1 MTLSRSSSFEE
12 HLEVVAATVPEA
24 LVPPAAAASMAA
36 VARVLPAALAQNTF
50 GFECRLGEEL
60 ARADL
65 SVQATAAHGRDLL
78 AGTSPTSSIP
88 VELSS
93 EPSWRRVRDLGT
105 AWADSGSVLNRA
117 VENVWLEFDLPVVD
131 GLPRPSVF
139 LGLALDDRP
148 RSGSVE
154 PGPWPLDARVA
165 TNRTTAETM
174 ARLLLGHELPARVR
188 HNLGVCLAALGE
200 HEYVFQVGLMLARG
214 TEAVRLCLRLGSP
227 GRTLEYLAQVGW
239 PGTPDDL
246 KEALGLAA
254 LVDYTWLDLDV
265 GHDVSPKIGLECYFE
280 RHRQPSSE
288 PRWRPFLG
296 ALVRAGLCTVD
307 EQEGLLAY
315 PGQVRELRG
324 APWPAALRD
333 AARLLDGHRTS
344 AFVRTLHHVKIV
356 CRPAGALEAKAYLA
370 ATYHWRTA

>member
-1 MTLSRSSSFEE
+1 MLSRSSSLEE

-24 LVPPAAAASMAA
+24 LVSPAAAAAMAA

-50 GFECRLGEEL
+50 GFECRLGEQL

-65 SVQATAAHGRDLL
+65 LVQATAAHGRDLL
-78 AGTSPTSSIP
+78 SGTNPTSSIP

-93 EPSWRRVRDLGT
+93 EPSWRRVQDLGT
-105 AWADSGSVLNRA
+105 AWADPGSALHQV

-139 LGLALDDRP
+139 LGVALDDRR
-148 RSGSVE
+148 RSGSAE
-154 PGPWPLDARVA
+154 PGPWPLPARVA
-165 TNRTTAETM
+165 TNRETAETM

-188 HNLGVCLAALGE
+188 DNLGVCLAALHE
-200 HEYVFQVGLMLARG
+200 HEYVFQLGLMLARG
-214 TEAVRLCLRLGSP
+214 AETVRLCLRLGSI

-246 KEALGLAA
+246 EEALGLAA
-254 LVDYTWLDLDV
+254 LVDHTWLDLDV
-265 GHDVSPKIGLECYFE
+265 GHDVSGKIGLECYFE

-288 PRWRPFLG
+288 PRWRPFLD
-296 ALVRAGLCTVD
+296 ALVRARLCTVE
-307 EQEGLLAY
+307 EQQGLLAY
-315 PGQVRELRG
+315 PGQVREVRG

-333 AARLLDGHRTS
+333 ASRFLDGHRTS

-356 CRPAGALEAKAYLA
+356 CRPDEALEAKAYLA
-370 ATYHWRTA
+370 ATYVWRPT